1 MYSAVTRG
9 IEVSVEPVFMPE
21 RMDTENRR
29 YFWAY
34 QVTIVNRGDLAV
46 RLLGRYWRITDGEG
60 RVEEVR
66 GEGVVGEQP
75 YLSPGDSYSYTSGCP
90 LSTPSGIMEGSYLMI
105 YPSHEEFEVRIP
117 AFSLDLPDGR
127 RTVN

>member
-46 RLLGRYWRITDGEG
+46 RRLGRDWRITAGEG

-117 AFSLDLPDGR
+117 AFSLDLPDGQ

>member
-1 MYSAVTRG
+1 MYTTVTRD
-9 IEVSVEPVFMPE
+9 IEVSVEPVFLPE
-21 RMDTENRR
+21 RSDAGNNR

-34 QVTIVNRGDLAV
+34 HVTISNRGDLAV
-46 RLLGRYWRITDGEG
+46 RLISRYWRITDGEG

-90 LSTPSGIMEGSYLMI
+90 LSTPSGIMEGRYLMI
-105 YPSHEEFEVRIP
+105 YPSHEEFEVMIP
-117 AFSLDLPDGR
+117 AFSLDLPDGS

>member
-117 AFSLDLPDGR
+117 AFSLDLPDGQ